1 MPHDAHPDPALLELA
16 GAVSG
21 PKMIAHLEQFARW
34 VKLSGTADELQ
45 SLLYVR
51 ATLDG
56 YGYRTRLIEHDAYI
70 SLPGKARVVVDGRE
84 VTAITHSH
92 AKASLAGGAHGR
104 LVDVGEG
111 TAADF
116 AGKDVKGAIVL
127 AQGIANP
134 ATARL
139 ASRAGAIGQLHIS
152 PHEHIHEMCIS
163 PVWGSPTAATI
174 ADMPTTVACSI
185 AHDDGMA
192 LKARLAKGEA
202 QAVVLHA
209 EVDTSWRKT
218 PILVA
223 DMDAPRAGSE
233 DPFVLFS
240 GHHDT
245 WYFGVMDNGSANATM
260 LESARLLATQRH
272 EWARGLR
279 LCFWSGHSHGR
290 YSGSVW
296 YVDEHWD
303 ELDRRCVAH
312 VNVDSTGGVGAS
324 VLENAAAVSELTTL
338 AAEAIRERT
347 GHQYLGK
354 RKSRSSDDSLP
365 GVGVP
370 SMFGALSEQAPGTV
384 KMRNSL
390 GWWWHTPHDTIDKLD
405 EANLVRDTQVFVHT
419 LWRLLADAIVP
430 LDYAAH
436 ARALIGELDRIA
448 ATLDGGFSLDP
459 LFAGALGLRD
469 RAEALAGRADAGGAE
484 AGGPA
489 ETARINAALMK
500 VSRALVPVDYSRGDR
515 FDHDPALPQTAWPT
529 LDPIRGLAKLA
540 SGSDAAHFQRVAAT
554 RARNRV
560 AFALREANAALDAA
574 LA

>member
-1 MPHDAHPDPALLELA
+1 MPSDAHPDPALLELV

-21 PKMIAHLEQFARW
+21 PAMFAHLQEFARW
-34 VKLSGTADELQ
+34 VKLSGTPEELQ
-45 SLLYVR
+45 SLRYVQS
-51 ATLDG
+51 TLDG
-56 YGYRTRLIEHDAYI
+56 YGFRTRLIEHDAYI
-70 SLPGKARVVVDGRE
+70 SLPGKARVTVDGKAL
-84 VTAITHSH
+84 TAITHSH
-92 AKASLAGGAHGR
+92 SQASPAGGLRGR
-104 LVDVGEG
+104 LVDVGDG

-127 AQGIANP
+127 ASGIANP
-134 ATARL
+134 VTARL
-139 ASRAGAIGQLHIS
+139 ASLAGAAGQLHIS
-152 PHEHIHEMCIS
+152 PHQYIHEMCIS
-163 PVWGSPTAATI
+163 PVWGSPTTATL
-174 ADMPTTVACSI
+174 ADMPSTVACSI
-185 AHDDGMA
+185 DHADGMA
-192 LKARLAKGEA
+192 LKARLAKGETPE
-202 QAVVLHA
+202 VVLHA

-223 DMDAPRAGSE
+223 ELDAPGAGID

-245 WYFGVMDNGSANATM
+245 WYYGVMDNGSANATM
-260 LESARLLATQRH
+260 LESARLLAGRRH
-272 EWARGLR
+272 EWVRGLR

-338 AAEAIRERT
+338 AGEAIRERT

-405 EANLVRDTQVFVHT
+405 EANLVRDTQVFVHV
-419 LWRLLADAIVP
+419 LWRLLADAVVP
-430 LDYAAH
+430 LDYVAH
-436 ARALIGELDRIA
+436 ARALIGELDHIA
-448 ATLDGGFSLDP
+448 ARLKGSFSLDP
-459 LFAGALGLRD
+459 LYAGALALRD
-469 RAEALAGRADAGGAE
+469 RAEAVAARAEDAGPE
-484 AGGPA
+484 A
-489 ETARINAALMK
+489 TQRINAALMQ
-500 VSRALVPVDYSRGDR
+500 VSRALVPVDYSSGNR
-515 FDHDPALPQTAWPT
+515 FDHDPALPAAPWQT
-529 LDPIRGLAKLA
+529 LDPIRALAKLA
-540 SGSDAAHFQRVAAT
+540 PGSDEAHFQRVAAT

-560 AFALREANAALDAA
+560 AFALREANAALDGA

>member
-1 MPHDAHPDPALLELA
+1 MTDPALLDLA

-21 PKMIAHLEQFARW
+21 AEMMADLQEFARW
-34 VKLSGTADELQ
+34 VKLSGSPDELQ
-45 SLLYVR
+45 SLHHVR
-51 ATLDG
+51 ARLDAF
-56 YGYRTRLIEHDAYI
+56 GYRTSLLLHDAYI
-70 SLPGKARVVVDGRE
+70 SLPGAARVEADG
-84 VTAITHSH
+84 VPLTAITHSH
-92 AKASLAGGAHGR
+92 GQPSPVGGLRGR

-111 TAADF
+111 NAEGF
-116 AGKDVKGAIVL
+116 AGKDCTGAIVL

-139 ASRAGAIGQLHIS
+139 ASRAGALGQLHIS

-163 PVWGSPTAATI
+163 PVWGSPTPETLH
-174 ADMPTTVACSI
+174 DLPSTVACSI
-185 AHDDGMA
+185 SHDDGMA
-192 LKARLAKGEA
+192 LKARLARGE
-202 QAVVLHA
+202 QPAVVLHA
-209 EVDTSWRKT
+209 EVDTGWRKT

-223 DMDAPRAGSE
+223 EMDPPHAEG
-233 DPFVLFS
+233 DTDHPFVLFS

-245 WYFGVMDNGSANATM
+245 WYYGVMDNGSANATM
-260 LESARLLATQRH
+260 LEAARLLATRRH

-279 LCFWSGHSHGR
+279 ICFWSGHSHGR

-296 YVDEHWD
+296 YVDEHWA
-303 ELDRRCVAH
+303 EFDRRCVAH

-338 AAEAIRERT
+338 AGEAIRERT

-354 RKSRSSDDSLP
+354 RKSRSSDDSLT

-405 EANLVRDTQVFVHT
+405 EANLVRDTQVFVHV
-419 LWRLLADAIVP
+419 LWRLLCDAIVP

-436 ARALIGELDRIA
+436 AKALLSELDRIA
-448 ATLDGGFSLDP
+448 APLADTFSLDP
-459 LFAGALGLRD
+459 LVGPALTLRD
-469 RAEALAGRADAGGAE
+469 QAEALAARSE
-484 AGGPA
+484 AAGPA
-489 ETARINAALMK
+489 ETILINDALMK
-500 VSRALVPVDYSRGDR
+500 VSRALVPVDYSSGDR
-515 FDHDPALPQTAWPT
+515 FDHDPALPQNPWPA
-529 LDPIRGLAKLA
+529 LDPVRALGRLAP
-540 SGSDAAHFQRVAAT
+540 GSDAARFATVAAT

-560 AFALREANAALDAA
+560 AAALRAANAALDGA
-574 LA
+574 LAG

>member
-1 MPHDAHPDPALLELA
+1 MPNDAHPDPALLELV

-21 PKMIAHLEQFARW
+21 GEMMAHLREFARW
-34 VKLSGTADELQ
+34 VKLSGTPEELQ
-45 SLLYVR
+45 SLLHVR
-51 ATLDG
+51 ASLDA
-56 YGYRTRLIEHDAYI
+56 YGYRTKLILHDAYI
-70 SLPGKARVVVDGRE
+70 SLPGAAKVDVDGSFL
-84 VTAITHSH
+84 TAITHSH
-92 AKASLAGGAHGR
+92 GQPSPKGGVTGR
-104 LVDVGEG
+104 LVDVGDG
-111 TAADF
+111 TAAGF
-116 AGKDVKGAIVL
+116 AGKDCAGAIVL

-134 ATARL
+134 VTARL
-139 ASRAGAIGQLHIS
+139 ASRAGAVGQLHIS

-163 PVWGSPTAATI
+163 PVWGSPTGETI
-174 ADMPTTVACSI
+174 HDMPSTVACSVSY
-185 AHDDGMA
+185 DDGMA
-192 LKARLAKGEA
+192 IKSRLANGENPV
-202 QAVVLHA
+202 VVLHA

-223 DMDAPRAGSE
+223 EMDAPGE
-233 DPFVLFS
+233 DPDQPFVLFS

-245 WYFGVMDNGSANATM
+245 WYYGVMDNGSANATM
-260 LESARLLATQRH
+260 LEAARLLATRQH

-279 LCFWSGHSHGR
+279 ICFWSGHSHGR

-296 YVDEHWD
+296 YVDEHWA
-303 ELDRRCVAH
+303 ELDARCVAH

-338 AAEAIRERT
+338 AGEAIRERT

-405 EANLVRDTQVFVHT
+405 EANLVRDTQVFVHV
-419 LWRLLADAIVP
+419 LWRLLAEAVVP
-430 LDYAAH
+430 LDYSAH
-436 ARALIGELDRIA
+436 ARALLAELDRIA
-448 ATLDGGFSLDP
+448 ATLGDRFSLD
-459 LFAGALGLRD
+459 ALIGPALTLRD
-469 RAEALAGRADAGGAE
+469 QTEALAARVDSA
-484 AGGPA
+484 GPA
-489 ETARINAALMK
+489 ETVLINDALRK

-515 FDHDPALPQTAWPT
+515 FDHDPALPQNPWPA
-529 LDPIRGLAKLA
+529 LDPVRALAPLA
-540 SGSDAAHFQRVAAT
+540 AGSDAARFQNVAAM

-560 AFALREANAALDAA
+560 AAALRTAVAALDGA
-574 LA
+574 LAG

>member
-1 MPHDAHPDPALLELA
+1 MGDAVLDGLV
-16 GAVSG
+16 GQVSG
-21 PKMIAHLEQFARW
+21 PGMMGHLREFARW
-34 VKLSGTADELQ
+34 VKLSGTPEELQ
-45 SLLYVR
+45 SLHYVK
-51 ATLDG
+51 AKLEE
-56 YGYRTRLIEHDAYI
+56 YGFRTEMVMHDAYI
-70 SLPGKARVVVDGRE
+70 SLPGRASVTVDN
-84 VTAITHSH
+84 VALKAITHSH
-92 AKASLAGGAHGR
+92 GQPGTVRGR
-104 LVDVGEG
+104 VVDVGEG

-134 ATARL
+134 ATSRL
-139 ASRAGAIGQLHIS
+139 ASLAGAAAQLHVS
-152 PHEHIHEMCIS
+152 PHEHIHEMCVS
-163 PVWGSPTAATI
+163 PVWGSPTSETL
-174 ADMPTTVACSI
+174 ADMPSTVVCSV

-192 LKARLAKGEA
+192 LKARLARGESP
-202 QAVVLHA
+202 AVVLEA

-223 DMDAPRAGSE
+223 HMDRPGAGAE

-245 WYFGVMDNGSANATM
+245 WYYGVMDNGSANATM
-260 LESARLLATQRH
+260 LETARVLAGQRDQ
-272 EWARGLR
+272 WARGLR

-338 AAEAIRERT
+338 AAEAIGQRT
-347 GHQYLGK
+347 GHGYLGK

-390 GWWWHTPHDTIDKLD
+390 GWWWHTPDDTIDKLD
-405 EANLVRDTQVFVHT
+405 EANLVRDTRVFVHAVG
-419 LWRLLADAIVP
+419 RLVRDAVIP
-430 LDYAAH
+430 LDYVAH
-436 ARALIGELDRIA
+436 AKAMQAELAKIEG
-448 ATLDGGFSLDP
+448 TLGGRFSLAG
-459 LFAGALGLRD
+459 LMAGAKAL
-469 RAEALAGRADAGGAE
+469 EANAAAAAKSTAGAAAV
-484 AGGPA
+484 
-489 ETARINAALMK
+489 NAALMAA
-500 VSRALVPVDYSRGDR
+500 SRALVPVDYAKGDR
-515 FDHDPALPQTAWPT
+515 FTHEPALPMAPWAT
-529 LDPIRGLAKLA
+529 LDPVRALAKTA
-540 SGSDAAHFQRVAAT
+540 AGSAAEHHAT
-554 RARNRV
+554 VGAMRARNRV
-560 AFALREANAALDAA
+560 AFALREANAALAA
-574 LA
+574 VAG